1 MNRWRRRCSTSGTL
15 AVYIGS
21 DHTRFIIPTRFL
33 NLPVFITL
41 LNKAEEEYGYQRNGG
56 LVIPCD
62 VIFFK
67 KVVKVL
73 EKNEEGFK
81 MFDLDDFVKM
91 FDDVMINCCKDD
103 LKKKCEGFTPLLTK
117 ARV

>member
-1 MNRWRRRCSTSGTL
+1 MNRWRRRCTTSCGGTL
-15 AVYIGS
+15 AVYIGP

-73 EKNEEGFK
+73 ERNEEGFK
-81 MFDLDDFVKM
+81 MFDLEDFVKM
-91 FDDVMINCCKDD
+91 FDDVMCDEMKQCKEEHVKKLQID
-103 LKKKCEGFTPLLTK
+103 LVFW
-117 ARV
+117 